1 MLVVKLSV
9 MAWVMRIL
17 LLTVLVLFAGSIADA
32 MVADFKGLRIIYY
45 GSNSL
50 QVPRLFRDFS
60 ERLWWLE
67 LLEKRCSVC

>member
-9 MAWVMRIL
+9 MAWVVRIL

-32 MVADFKGLRIIYY
+32 MVAEFKGLRIIYY
-45 GSNSL
+45 GRNSL
-50 QVPRLFRDFS
+50 QVPRLFSDFS

-67 LLEKRCSVC
+67 LLGKRFSVC

>member
-9 MAWVMRIL
+9 MAWVVRIL
-17 LLTVLVLFAGSIADA
+17 LLTVFVFVAGSIADGIIGN
-32 MVADFKGLRIIYY
+32 FKGLIIIYY
-45 GSNSL
+45 GRNFL

-67 LLEKRCSVC
+67 LLGKRCSVC